1 MKGKTN
7 SNKLHVKQISNNA
20 LTSEMEYPLYPVNED
35 IYNQLL
41 REELVDPEY
50 FAAEKTYGPA
60 VKNGDV
66 SQTDF
71 IIAISGKDL
80 DIPGSELDDEQEK
93 IGSEDEENNYYSV
106 GGDNHTNL
114 EEEKGE

>member
-7 SNKLHVKQISNNA
+7 TAKQPVKQI
-20 LTSEMEYPLYPVNED
+20 TDKVKPSELEYPLYPVNED

-50 FAAEKTYGPA
+50 FAADKTNNPA
-60 VKNGDV
+60 LKNGDV

-71 IIAISGKDL
+71 INAISGKDL

-106 GGDNHTNL
+106 GGDNHDNL
-114 EEEKGE
+114 EEDKGE

>member
-1 MKGKTN
+1 MKEKIN
-7 SNKLHVKQISNNA
+7 NFNLPENHVSNNT
-20 LTSEMEYPLYPVNED
+20 LISEMEYPLYPVNED

-60 VKNGDV
+60 VKKGDG
-66 SQTDF
+66 SQQD
-71 IIAISGKDL
+71 ADISGDDL

-93 IGSEDEENNYYSV
+93 IGSEDVENNYYSV